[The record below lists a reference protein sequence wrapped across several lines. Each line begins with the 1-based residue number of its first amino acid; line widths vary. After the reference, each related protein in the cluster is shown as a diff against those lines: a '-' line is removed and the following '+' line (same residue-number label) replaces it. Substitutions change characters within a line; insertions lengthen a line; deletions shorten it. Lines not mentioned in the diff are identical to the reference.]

1 MFCPSCGARNPSTA
15 LACAECHRALPAAR
29 APAAVTGLHGGL
41 AEPAATTPD
50 RPSAAPAEAPRI
62 LRRPAPLSP
71 APVDVVP
78 KNPSPP
84 PPPPPKATTEVIDPD
99 GPTLIRR
106 QSPRWSES
114 FTDVTQPLPRSE
126 TPAHVEGVGTR
137 APAPVARPAP
147 AAPAARTAPA
157 APQAPV
163 ARPAPAPAPAS
174 PPAVAARPAPAPAA
188 PVRPAP
194 APPAPPPRV
203 ATEMVQPDAIVEE
216 ELEPVPAPAPP
227 SASMPTMPLVD
238 LVALEASRD
247 LTGATAELAV
257 PAAPAAVLVLG
268 SGWRLALA
276 RLVDAALS
284 LALAGAALFGALTV
298 LGVRFAVQPLVDYL
312 HQSPMPAAAVL
323 LGTPFAVFALY
334 QALSVLVLRGTFG
347 CRLAGL
353 RVVALADGSR
363 PGLVRSIVRGVAAAA
378 GALLFGSGPLWGI
391 FVDRRRR
398 GLGDIVARSV
408 VVRAGRGPDGGAAA

>member
-1 MFCPSCGARNPSTA
+1 
-15 LACAECHRALPAAR
+15 
-29 APAAVTGLHGGL
+29 
-41 AEPAATTPD
+41 
-50 RPSAAPAEAPRI
+50 
-62 LRRPAPLSP
+62 
-71 APVDVVP
+71 
-78 KNPSPP
+78 
-84 PPPPPKATTEVIDPD
+84 
-99 GPTLIRR
+99 
-106 QSPRWSES
+106 
-114 FTDVTQPLPRSE
+114 
-126 TPAHVEGVGTR
+126 
-137 APAPVARPAP
+137 
-147 AAPAARTAPA
+147 
-157 APQAPV
+157 
-163 ARPAPAPAPAS
+163 
-174 PPAVAARPAPAPAA
+174 
-188 PVRPAP
+188 
-194 APPAPPPRV
+194 V
-203 ATEMVQPDAIVEE
+203 ATVMVQPDAIVEE

-312 HQSPMPAAAVL
+312 HQSPVPAAAVL

-334 QALSVLVLRGTFG
+334 QALSVLVLRGTLG

-363 PGLVRSIVRGVAAAA
+363 PGLVRSVVRGVAAAA
-378 GALLFGSGPLWGI
+378 GALLFGSGPMWGI